1 MYDFSNKTV
10 LVTGGTSGIGKE
22 IAKKFVINNANVI
35 IFGTN
40 EDRKKTAL
48 KEIESQKKQENQKIL
63 AYLVDV
69 SKKDQVNKVLET
81 ILKEFTNIDILINC
95 AGITKDSLLMKMKE
109 EDWDRV
115 IDVNL
120 KSIYNTCHSL
130 IRPMMKNKKGKI
142 INIASVVGI
151 IGNAGQANYSASKAG
166 IIGLTKTMAKEFASR
181 NITVNAIAPG
191 YIQTEMTEH
200 LSDEAKQ
207 AFMNVVPLKRAG
219 TPEDVANAAAFIAS
233 DDASYVTGQVICV
246 DGGMVM

>member
-81 ILKEFTNIDILINC
+81 ILKEFANIDILINC

-151 IGNAGQANYSASKAG
+151 IGNAGQANYSAAKAG
-166 IIGLTKTMAKEFASR
+166 MIGFTKTLAKEVASR
-181 NITVNAIAPG
+181 GINVNAIAPG
-191 YIQTEMTEH
+191 FIETKMTDKMPTKNKDELLKKIPMQKLGNTE
-200 LSDEAKQ
+200 DI
-207 AFMNVVPLKRAG
+207 
-219 TPEDVANAAAFIAS
+219 ANAVLFLAS
-233 DDASYVTGQVICV
+233 EMSGYITGQTLVV
-246 DGGMVM
+246 DGGMTI

>member
-1 MYDFSNKTV
+1 MYDFSNNTV
-10 LVTGGTSGIGKE
+10 IITGGTSGIGME
-22 IAKKFVINNANVI
+22 IAKQFVKNNANVI
-35 IFGTN
+35 ILGTN
-40 EDRKKTAL
+40 KDRKKTAL
-48 KEIESQKKQENQKIL
+48 KELESQKKQENQKIL

-151 IGNAGQANYSASKAG
+151 IGNAGQANYSAAKAG
-166 IIGLTKTMAKEFASR
+166 MIGFTKTLAKEVASR
-181 NITVNAIAPG
+181 GINVNAIAPG
-191 YIQTEMTEH
+191 FIETKMTDKIPTKNKDDLLEKIPMKKLGKTE
-200 LSDEAKQ
+200 DI
-207 AFMNVVPLKRAG
+207 
-219 TPEDVANAAAFIAS
+219 ANACLFLAS
-233 DDASYVTGQVICV
+233 EMSGYITGQTLVV
-246 DGGMVM
+246 DGGMTI